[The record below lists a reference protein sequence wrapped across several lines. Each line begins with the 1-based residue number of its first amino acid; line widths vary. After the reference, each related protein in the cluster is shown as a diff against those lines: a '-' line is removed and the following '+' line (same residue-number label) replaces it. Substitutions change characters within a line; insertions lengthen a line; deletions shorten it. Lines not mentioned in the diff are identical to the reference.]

1 MRWIASLMALLAL
14 VAVVMAAL
22 GDHLILP
29 QLEAP
34 LAKRFATALTYHQL
48 YSAVGFMLSVMVVH
62 LNLAR
67 PYQLAA
73 VLLLL
78 GVLLFSGSLY
88 LSLLP
93 DYATITA
100 VAPYGGMTLMA
111 AWLVLAI
118 AVLIDKKSRA

>member
-1 MRWIASLMALLAL
+1 MRYIASLMALLAL
-14 VAVVMAAL
+14 AAVAMAAL
-22 GDHLILP
+22 GDHFILP

-48 YSAVGFMLSVMVVH
+48 YSLFGFVLSLLVVH

-67 PYQLAA
+67 LYQLAA

-78 GVLLFSGSLY
+78 GVVLFSGSLY

-93 DYATITA
+93 DYAAITA

-111 AWLVLAI
+111 AWLVLAV
-118 AVLIDKKSRA
+118 AVVVKKKPTP

>member
-1 MRWIASLMALLAL
+1 MALLAL
-14 VAVVMAAL
+14 AAVAMAAL

-48 YSAVGFMLSVMVVH
+48 YSLFGFVLSLLVVH

-67 PYQLAA
+67 LYQLAA

-78 GVLLFSGSLY
+78 GVVLFSGSLY

-93 DYATITA
+93 DYGAATA
-100 VAPYGGMTLMA
+100 LAPYGGIALMVS
-111 AWLVLAI
+111 WLVLAV
-118 AVLIDKKSRA
+118 AVVVKKKPTP